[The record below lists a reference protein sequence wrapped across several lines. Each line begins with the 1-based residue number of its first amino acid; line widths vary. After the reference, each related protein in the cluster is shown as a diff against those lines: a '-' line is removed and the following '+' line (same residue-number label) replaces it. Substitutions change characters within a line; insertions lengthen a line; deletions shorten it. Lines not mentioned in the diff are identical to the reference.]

1 MQKLLTDIGKKSKKA
16 INKKLSTK
24 KKDEVLKD
32 YRLLILKNKKLI
44 INENKKDIKNA
55 YKKGIKNNLIQRLIL
70 NDKKIIA
77 ITNSIKKIISLRDPT
92 NVILEKW
99 KRPNGL
105 VISKVSIPI
114 GVIGVIYESRPNVT
128 ADVASLCFKSG
139 NAVILK
145 GGSEAYYS
153 NLILT
158 KFFRK
163 SLKKNN
169 VDENFVQFLKLKK
182 RSVVDFLLRKMSKF
196 IDVIIPRGG
205 KGLVQKVQNLSSVPT
220 IGHLE
225 GVCHSYVD
233 KDANPK
239 IANKIVQNAKMRN
252 TAICG
257 ATETILLHEK
267 IIKKFGN
274 KILKNLEENGCKII
288 GDNKIRKLYDKK
300 IQKASIKDWS
310 KEYLSPVVSV
320 KSVKNIDE
328 AIAHINKYGTM
339 HTDCIITQNK
349 RTAKKFLN
357 EVKSSIA
364 MHNTSTQFADGGEFG
379 FGGEVGISTNTL
391 PPRGPVGLNQ
401 LISYKYQVTSKGQV
415 RK

>member
-16 INKKLSTK
+16 ISKRLSTK
-24 KKDEVLKD
+24 KKDKVLKD

-70 NDKKIIA
+70 NDKKIVA
-77 ITNSIKKIISLRDPT
+77 ITNSIKKIISLSDPT

-169 VDENFVQFLKLKK
+169 VDENFVQFLKLQK
-182 RSVVDFLLRKMSKF
+182 RSVVDFLLQKMSKF

-205 KGLVQKVQNLSSVPT
+205 KGLVKKVQDLSSVPT

-233 KDANPK
+233 KNANPK
-239 IANKIVQNAKMRN
+239 IANKVVQNAKMRN

-274 KILKNLEENGCKII
+274 EILKNLEENGCKII

-320 KSVKNIDE
+320 KSVRNIDE

-349 RTAKKFLN
+349 KAAKKFLN

>member
-55 YKKGIKNNLIQRLIL
+55 SKKGIKNNLIQRLML
-70 NDKKIIA
+70 NDKKIVA

-182 RSVVDFLLRKMSKF
+182 RSVVDFLLQKMSKF

-205 KGLVQKVQNLSSVPT
+205 KGLVKKVQDLSSVPT

-233 KDANPK
+233 KNANPK

-349 RTAKKFLN
+349 KAAQKFLN

>member
-16 INKKLSTK
+16 INKRLSTK
-24 KKDEVLKD
+24 KKDKVLKD

-70 NDKKIIA
+70 NDKKIVA

-105 VISKVSIPI
+105 LISKVSIPI

-182 RSVVDFLLRKMSKF
+182 RSVVDFLLQKMSKF

-205 KGLVQKVQNLSSVPT
+205 KGLVKKVQDLSSVPT

-233 KDANPK
+233 KNANPK

-274 KILKNLEENGCKII
+274 EILKNLEENGCKII

-349 RTAKKFLN
+349 KAAKKFLN